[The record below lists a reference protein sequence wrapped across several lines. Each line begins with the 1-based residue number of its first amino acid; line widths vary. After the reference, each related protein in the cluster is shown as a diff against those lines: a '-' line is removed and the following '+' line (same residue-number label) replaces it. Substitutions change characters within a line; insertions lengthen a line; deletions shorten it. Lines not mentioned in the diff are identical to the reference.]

1 MKKEF
6 VLNQSV
12 CDFSRGIDIAQTI
25 LIYLVALFV
34 PTFLGMILNQVF
46 GVSSVVAMNSQ
57 LIIGSI
63 VNTALFVTA
72 LNLKGTVKILGI
84 VTMPSVSTILSGVV
98 FHSASVYMSYMIP
111 AIWLGNFSLI
121 YFFKKMFVVNKKNY
135 LFAGIVS
142 ILIKVFVIFGIFQVL
157 RMVSIFPDALVSTLQ
172 TSMGMT
178 QLITAFIG
186 FVLSFAIFKLQGFV
200 KKS

>member
-1 MKKEF
+1 
-6 VLNQSV
+6 
-12 CDFSRGIDIAQTI
+12 
-25 LIYLVALFV
+25 
-34 PTFLGMILNQVF
+34 
-46 GVSSVVAMNSQ
+46 
-57 LIIGSI
+57 
-63 VNTALFVTA
+63 
-72 LNLKGTVKILGI
+72 
-84 VTMPSVSTILSGVV
+84 
-98 FHSASVYMSYMIP
+98 
-111 AIWLGNFSLI
+111 
-121 YFFKKMFVVNKKNY
+121 MFVVNKKNY